1 MSGHQLPS
9 FISWQW
15 ELSKTWTSKC
25 PGRARDVV
33 GMFFQPSALMFSC
46 FEGVRRLTVVATV
59 TVNSDT
65 LYAHVIKRGA
75 DRLHYTVS
83 VRKCVFKRFRVY
95 TRIIWSLGRDTI
107 EIQAWF
113 LTNTPPA
120 VTVLAWPWM
129 ILLSFTFLS
138 EIYYLLLWLVFYG
151 LMTSNRSHHQG
162 QLQLHPLCHR
172 SSKRNFLCCLWEPFR
187 LELQVSQ
194 NLLWL

>member
-25 PGRARDVV
+25 PGRARDDV
-33 GMFFQPSALMFSC
+33 GMFFQPSALVFSC

-120 VTVLAWPWM
+120 VTVLALDDFAEFHVLVGD
-129 ILLSFTFLS
+129 LLSPTLAGILRFNDQQSLPSSGSVT
-138 EIYYLLLWLVFYG
+138 I
-151 LMTSNRSHHQG
+151 TST
-162 QLQLHPLCHR
+162 LPPL
-172 SSKRNFLCCLWEPFR
+172 
-187 LELQVSQ
+187 
-194 NLLWL
+194 

>member
-25 PGRARDVV
+25 PGRARDDV
-33 GMFFQPSALMFSC
+33 GMFFQPSALVFSC

-95 TRIIWSLGRDTI
+95 IRVSYGVWEETQLKFRPGSSLTP
-107 EIQAWF
+107 
-113 LTNTPPA
+113 PPA
-120 VTVLAWPWM
+120 VPVLALDDFAEFHVLVGD
-129 ILLSFTFLS
+129 LLSPTLAGILQFNDQQSLPSSGSVT
-138 EIYYLLLWLVFYG
+138 I
-151 LMTSNRSHHQG
+151 TST
-162 QLQLHPLCHR
+162 LPPL
-172 SSKRNFLCCLWEPFR
+172 
-187 LELQVSQ
+187 
-194 NLLWL
+194 

>member
-15 ELSKTWTSKC
+15 ELSKTWTFKC

-46 FEGVRRLTVVATV
+46 FEEVRRLTVVATV
-59 TVNSDT
+59 IVNSDT

-113 LTNTPPA
+113 LTNTPPPSRYSPGLGWFCW
-120 VTVLAWPWM
+120 VSRSCRRFIISYSGWYFTV
-129 ILLSFTFLS
+129 
-138 EIYYLLLWLVFYG
+138 
-151 LMTSNRSHHQG
+151 
-162 QLQLHPLCHR
+162 
-172 SSKRNFLCCLWEPFR
+172 
-187 LELQVSQ
+187 
-194 NLLWL
+194 